1 MGPYI
6 VDFVCL
12 EARLAIEADGHG
24 HGRPDGLEHDAR
36 RTQFLESQGLRVVRF
51 SNRDILTRRR
61 FVQENVWIALQERA
75 LHPGNRPVKSQGFS
89 GPAGPHPGPLPFA
102 FGQRERETD
111 SFALSEISTISEALH
126 PPPSPFSSVADE
138 GRR

>member
-6 VDFVCL
+6 VDFVCP

-61 FVQENVWIALQERA
+61 FVQENVWIALQMRA
-75 LHPGNRPVKSQGFS
+75 LHPGNRPVKSQGFA

-102 FGQRERETD
+102 GGQRERETD
-111 SFALSEISTISEALH
+111 GPAALKTEN
-126 PPPSPFSSVADE
+126 
-138 GRR
+138 